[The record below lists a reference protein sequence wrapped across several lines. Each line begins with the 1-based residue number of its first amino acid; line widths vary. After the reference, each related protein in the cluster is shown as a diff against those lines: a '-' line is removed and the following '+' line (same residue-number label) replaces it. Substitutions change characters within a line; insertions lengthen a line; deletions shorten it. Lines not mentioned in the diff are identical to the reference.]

1 MLSKLSISN
10 YILIDSLE
18 ISFPGGLG
26 IITGQ
31 TGAGKSILLGAL
43 SLLTGAKADASM
55 ISEGADS
62 CVVEG
67 EFSLPN
73 GSLRPLLE
81 ENEVEWDGGE
91 LIIRR
96 VLNRS
101 GRTRSFIN
109 DSPVP
114 LGVLSEVGKQL
125 VDIHSQH
132 QTALLADSRF
142 QLSVLDYFA
151 GNDALLK
158 ECSDAWKLLIT
169 RQKELSE
176 AEERLSK
183 LSSERDYVQAR
194 YKTLN
199 DAGLREGELAEL
211 EEEQKKLANAESIK
225 EALQGVQNIFSPE
238 EGMSVDASL
247 KEAGRLLEKASAYIP
262 SLGDLPQRLHSLR
275 VELDDISSTAATE
288 DERLVFS
295 SERLA
300 EVEDRMSL
308 IYSLLQRFSC
318 SSEAAL
324 IALRDEYSK
333 ALFDS
338 ESLVERVQEC
348 KAAVKKARQE
358 HNAICEKL
366 HASRLAAAPKFAA
379 SLSESLRFLELD
391 DAVFEVEVSP
401 CQAGASG
408 SDAVNFLFDAA
419 GKHPVDV
426 AKCASGGER
435 SRIMLC
441 LKALMAKF
449 TGMPTMIF
457 DEIDTGV
464 SGSAAD
470 KMGTMICEMGENMQL
485 IAITHLPQVAAKG
498 SAHFVV
504 EKSGKTT
511 IRRLEG
517 ESRIM
522 EIARLLSGERITP
535 EAIANAKS
543 LLRQ

>member
-211 EEEQKKLANAESIK
+211 EEEQKKACQRRIYQRSPARGAKYLFARGRYECGCFAEGSG
-225 EALQGVQNIFSPE
+225 A
-238 EGMSVDASL
+238 
-247 KEAGRLLEKASAYIP
+247 
-262 SLGDLPQRLHSLR
+262 
-275 VELDDISSTAATE
+275 TA
-288 DERLVFS
+288 RKGFGL
-295 SERLA
+295 
-300 EVEDRMSL
+300 
-308 IYSLLQRFSC
+308 YSFAWGFAP
-318 SSEAAL
+318 EAAL
-324 IALRDEYSK
+324 A
-333 ALFDS
+333 
-338 ESLVERVQEC
+338 
-348 KAAVKKARQE
+348 
-358 HNAICEKL
+358 
-366 HASRLAAAPKFAA
+366 
-379 SLSESLRFLELD
+379 
-391 DAVFEVEVSP
+391 
-401 CQAGASG
+401 
-408 SDAVNFLFDAA
+408 
-419 GKHPVDV
+419 
-426 AKCASGGER
+426 
-435 SRIMLC
+435 
-441 LKALMAKF
+441 
-449 TGMPTMIF
+449 
-457 DEIDTGV
+457 
-464 SGSAAD
+464 
-470 KMGTMICEMGENMQL
+470 
-485 IAITHLPQVAAKG
+485 
-498 SAHFVV
+498 
-504 EKSGKTT
+504 
-511 IRRLEG
+511 
-517 ESRIM
+517 
-522 EIARLLSGERITP
+522 
-535 EAIANAKS
+535 
-543 LLRQ
+543 